1 MAAPARKI
9 VDSTSGLGVWR
20 RTGWYIVPSTVQA
33 ASPLT
38 TARDTRRRILD
49 AAEEVFAARGF
60 RGATTREIGA
70 RARVGKRMLFY
81 YFPTKAGVYR
91 AVLTRA
97 ITGLAE
103 IHERFRDEPGPVGLA
118 DAIEGIT
125 RFAAANLR
133 SLKLLMREIMDGGP
147 HLKRVARRHLRP
159 LFTTAIEEIRRNMA
173 QGVFRPGDPM
183 HVLVNVGGVTL
194 FYFLSMSLLE
204 LIWDRDPLAPAVI
217 AERAAVARDC
227 LLYGLVADGAASPAR
242 PRRVTL

>member
-1 MAAPARKI
+1 RSVPVAAPARKI

-91 AVLTRA
+91 AVLTPA

-103 IHERFRDEPGPVGLA
+103 IHERFRDQPGPPERGTVCCMGSWPTALRRPLGRGGLHREDTGCRRDHSRRDARGVGGA
-118 DAIEGIT
+118 RRANAIEPHRRRAGRARLRRQPRLQQPGAPRVRRDAHRHAHRRTT
-125 RFAAANLR
+125 RGLV
-133 SLKLLMREIMDGGP
+133 
-147 HLKRVARRHLRP
+147 HQRVDLRP
-159 LFTTAIEEIRRNMA
+159 
-173 QGVFRPGDPM
+173 
-183 HVLVNVGGVTL
+183 VL
-194 FYFLSMSLLE
+194 
-204 LIWDRDPLAPAVI
+204 PAH
-217 AERAAVARDC
+217 
-227 LLYGLVADGAASPAR
+227 G
-242 PRRVTL
+242 